1 MVVET
6 AALAPFF
13 KGRAFD
19 LIRDDASAM
28 LDLIAA
34 KHFFVARAD
43 AEVRPKWRQIIPYVI
58 VMHGD
63 EVFTLRRLRKQTEAR
78 LHDKV
83 SIGVGGHINPGH
95 DVLAGLH
102 KELDEEI
109 AINDPYDLEFAG
121 ILNDEST
128 EVSRVHL
135 GAVYV
140 LRAST
145 ANVRVRETEKMTGS
159 FVARRALAELRNPQG
174 IRFNLKGLDQKKR
187 RRHLQR
193 CAAA

>member
-1 MVVET
+1 MNEEVMVVET
-6 AALAPFF
+6 AQLAPLFR
-13 KGRAFD
+13 GCAFD
-19 LIRDDASAM
+19 LIRNDAGAI
-28 LDLIAA
+28 LDVIE
-34 KHFFVARAD
+34 KQHFFVPRAD
-43 AEVRPKWRQIIPYVI
+43 AEVEPKWRQIIPYV
-58 VMHGD
+58 VVVHGD

-83 SIGVGGHINPGH
+83 SIGIGGHINPGH

-102 KELDEEI
+102 RELDEEI
-109 AINDPYDLEFAG
+109 AIDDRYELDFAG

-140 LRAST
+140 LRASS

-159 FVARRALAELRNPQG
+159 FVARRELAGLRDAMETWSQVVYDAL
-174 IRFNLKGLDQKKR
+174 LKE
-187 RRHLQR
+187 
-193 CAAA
+193 

>member
-1 MVVET
+1 MSEQVMVVET
-6 AALAPFF
+6 AALTPLF
-13 KGRAFD
+13 KSRTFD
-19 LIRDDASAM
+19 LIRDDAAAM

-34 KHFFVARAD
+34 RHFFVPRPD
-43 AEVRPKWRQIIPYVI
+43 AEAEPKWRQIIPYVV

-63 EVFTLRRLRKQTEAR
+63 DVFTLRRLRKQTEAR

-83 SIGVGGHINPGH
+83 SIGIGGHINPGH
-95 DVLAGLH
+95 DLLAGLQ

-109 AINDPYDLEFAG
+109 AIDDPYALEFAG

-135 GAVYV
+135 GAVYI
-140 LRAST
+140 LRASS

-159 FVARRALAELRNPQG
+159 FVVRSELAAMRDAMETWSQVVFDAL
-174 IRFNLKGLDQKKR
+174 LKE
-187 RRHLQR
+187 
-193 CAAA
+193 

>member
-1 MVVET
+1 MEDVMVVET

-19 LIRDDASAM
+19 LIRDDAAAM

-34 KHFFVARAD
+34 KHFFVARED
-43 AEVRPKWRQIIPYVI
+43 AEVQPKWRQIIPYVV

-63 EVFTLRRLRKQTEAR
+63 DVFTLRRLRKQTETR

-83 SIGVGGHINPGH
+83 SIGIGGHINPGH

-102 KELDEEI
+102 KELEEEI
-109 AINDPYDLEFAG
+109 AVNDPFALEFAG

-140 LRAST
+140 LGASS
-145 ANVRVRETEKMTGS
+145 ANVSVRETEKMSGS
-159 FVARRALAELRNPQG
+159 FIARHDLGAMRDAMETWSQVVFDAL
-174 IRFNLKGLDQKKR
+174 LKE
-187 RRHLQR
+187 
-193 CAAA
+193 